1 MLAIP
6 NLSAAQLKGLATIF
20 SDTGQI
26 LLATVV
32 VPFLFRLAIID
43 APTMVAGFL
52 LTLFCYF
59 ASIRLLKEVEINE

>member
-1 MLAIP
+1 MLTLP
-6 NLSAAQLKGLATIF
+6 NLSAAQLKGLSTIF

-52 LTLFCYF
+52 LTLLCYF
-59 ASIRLLKEVEINE
+59 ASIILLKEVKVNE